1 MSGRITPVKRRTGSR
16 REPLPALLKAGP
28 SRPADI
34 CEAARRIGVVVE
46 SMFTAATAPM
56 HQTLPMN
63 VELTVSL
70 ISAAVAPGWTIGDR
84 APVAD
89 RGCRGL
95 CAADPV
101 QDRLPPNE
109 VGVGG
114 LLILGRRNLG
124 PLVLHRR

>member
-16 REPLPALLKAGP
+16 WEPLPALLKAGP

-34 CEAARRIGVVVE
+34 CEAPRRIGVVVE

-70 ISAAVAPGWTIGDR
+70 ISAAVALGRAIGDR

-101 QDRLPPNE
+101 QDRL
-109 VGVGG
+109 
-114 LLILGRRNLG
+114 RRLT
-124 PLVLHRR
+124 RSASAAS